1 MDDIRDMI
9 TAERTELAKML
20 AGLPAPR
27 WDEPTLCA
35 GWRVRE
41 VVAHI
46 TMPFRYSRSRF
57 VLELAKSRGKFNEM
71 ADRCARRDAAV
82 MSPGELAEAL
92 RSNANHPWQPP
103 GGGQIG
109 ALTHDVIHGLDITE
123 ALGLGQRGPED
134 RLGVVLPNL
143 VTPKALGFFGVDLS
157 GVELR
162 AADTGWTFGSGRPVT
177 GTAQDLALFLC
188 GRKLPPGRLE
198 GRE

>member
-71 ADRCARRDAAV
+71 ADRCARRDAAA

-123 ALGLGQRGPED
+123 ALGLGQRGPQD

-188 GRKLPPGRLE
+188 GRKLPTGRFE
-198 GRE
+198 GRF

>member
-71 ADRCARRDAAV
+71 ADRCARRDAAA

>member
-9 TAERTELAKML
+9 TAERTELAEML

-57 VLELAKSRGKFNEM
+57 VLELAKSRGKFNDM
-71 ADRCARRDAAV
+71 ADRCARRDAAA

-92 RSNANHPWQPP
+92 RSNANHPWKPP
-103 GGGQIG
+103 GGGYEG
-109 ALTHDVIHGLDITE
+109 ALTHDVIHGLDSTE
-123 ALGLGQRGPED
+123 ALGLGRLVPED

-177 GTAQDLALFLC
+177 GSAQDLALFLC